1 MLSPSI
7 ISVFFSGIHMDKNK
21 MMYLAIGV
29 LAVIAAVGYIYVSQS
44 SNANVAAYYNKP
56 VEPSVLATLNQI
68 AANNTLANQ
77 VGLGLVATYP
87 TVINSTPLVLN
98 GTPTVIYVGAE
109 YCPYCAITRWGM
121 VIALMR
127 FGNLSS
133 LHYMASS
140 PTDIY
145 PNTPTFTFFNSSY
158 SSNYIKFLF
167 AETENQ
173 TGAPLM
179 TPTPLE
185 SKVFA
190 AYDLSH
196 GIPFIDFGNRSVID
210 TAIILPVLLKGLDW
224 QQAITE
230 MQNPSTSVSQG
241 IIGEA
246 NLMTAKICS
255 IDNFTP
261 ASVCSQPYVGK
272 ILNKSGG

>member
-7 ISVFFSGIHMDKNK
+7 INVFFSGIHMDKNK

-44 SNANVAAYYNKP
+44 SNTNVAAYYNKP
-56 VEPSVLATLNQI
+56 VEPSVLSTLNQI

-167 AETENQ
+167 AEIENQ
-173 TGAPLM
+173 SGAPLM

-185 SKVFA
+185 AKVFA
-190 AYDLSH
+190 DYDLSH

-224 QQAITE
+224 QQAITA
-230 MQNPSTSVSQG
+230 MQDPSSSVSQG

-261 ASVCSQPYVGK
+261 ASVCSQPYVGS